1 MIYRQLIKFTLIK
14 KLYFLLTIGGL
25 AAFTAC
31 TDHEIVPP
39 PVPLVDL
46 NCECSA
52 TINDS
57 SVTYIDSC
65 SYSSEKNIVSGGIS
79 NARYQTRIWTEGIP
93 GGLQIEMRSLTWSD
107 DGSNNPTL
115 AEWKTFFMDNTTPDY
130 SGGVSHNGVYIEWT
144 DLNGNVWKSDTSA
157 SICVE
162 SFVYNTLIQESD
174 TTGKYMQF
182 DATFDCKLINSD
194 YGVIDSIKCVENAHV
209 RSAFRLQ

>member
-1 MIYRQLIKFTLIK
+1 MK

-31 TDHEIVPP
+31 TDHEIVTP

-115 AEWKTFFMDNTTPDY
+115 AECKTFFIDNTTPDY
-130 SGGVSHNGVYIEWT
+130 SGGVSHNGVYI
-144 DLNGNVWKSDTSA
+144 
-157 SICVE
+157 
-162 SFVYNTLIQESD
+162 
-174 TTGKYMQF
+174 
-182 DATFDCKLINSD
+182 
-194 YGVIDSIKCVENAHV
+194 
-209 RSAFRLQ
+209 

>member
-1 MIYRQLIKFTLIK
+1 MK

-93 GGLQIEMRSLTWSD
+93 GGLEIEMRSLTWSD